1 MVCVVTRTRC
11 VLRWSLVAIAVAIAS
26 SLIMRAVGFNL
37 RLGQPPEFGWT
48 AYPTLVLTHWTEPG
62 GSLQPGKLPP
72 RQSQG
77 VMLGTL
83 VTWADGTWT
92 LYIHR

>member
-1 MVCVVTRTRC
+1 MRWPTARRL
-11 VLRWSLVAIAVAIAS
+11 LRWSLVAAAVLVTS
-26 SLIMRAVGFNL
+26 GLIMRAMGFNV

-48 AYPTLVLTHWTEPG
+48 AYPMLAVAHWAQPG
-62 GSLQPGKLPP
+62 DSLPPGKLPP
-72 RQSQG
+72 SRSRE

-83 VTWADGTWT
+83 VTWADGTKT